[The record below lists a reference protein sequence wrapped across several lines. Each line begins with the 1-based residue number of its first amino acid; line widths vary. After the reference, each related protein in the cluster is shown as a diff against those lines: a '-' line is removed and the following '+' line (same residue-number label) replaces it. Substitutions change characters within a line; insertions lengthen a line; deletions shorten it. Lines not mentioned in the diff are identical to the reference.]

1 METMCLKSEDISK
14 TGQGRIRRN
23 LFAAF
28 ADACRTNGNAKKII
42 TDGDGKVFTY
52 AEIMR
57 AVFAL
62 SSPLKKYSQ
71 RNEAVGIL
79 LPTGAGAV
87 ISLFALH
94 AAGRIPAMLNFSAGV
109 QNLKA
114 AAQTGQL
121 KSIVTARKF
130 IELGG
135 LSTLI
140 EALSSELNIIYL
152 EDLKNEI
159 GLSAKLRAVIG
170 PIFPKLLAPKPS
182 PDEPAIILFTSGTE
196 GRPKGV
202 VLSHANILANVE
214 QIEDC
219 LLYTSDAADE

>member
-1 METMCLKSEDISK
+1 METISLKSEKISEQ
-14 TGQGRIRRN
+14 GQRRMRRN

-28 ADACRTNGNAKKII
+28 ADACKTHGKTKEIV
-42 TDGDGKVFTY
+42 TDGDGRILTY

-57 AVFAL
+57 AAFAL
-62 SSPLKKYSQ
+62 SSPLKKYTK

-121 KSIVTARKF
+121 KSIITARKF
-130 IELGG
+130 IEVGG

-140 EALSSELNIIYL
+140 DALSGELNIIYL
-152 EDLKNEI
+152 
-159 GLSAKLRAVIG
+159 
-170 PIFPKLLAPKPS
+170 
-182 PDEPAIILFTSGTE
+182 
-196 GRPKGV
+196 
-202 VLSHANILANVE
+202 
-214 QIEDC
+214 DC
-219 LLYTSDAADE
+219 LLYTSPSPRD